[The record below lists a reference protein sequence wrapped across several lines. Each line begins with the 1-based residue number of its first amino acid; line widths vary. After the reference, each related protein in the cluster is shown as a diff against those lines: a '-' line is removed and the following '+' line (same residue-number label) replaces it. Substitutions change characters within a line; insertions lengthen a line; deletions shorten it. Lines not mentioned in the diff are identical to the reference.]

1 MIKFIAITGFKKS
14 GKTKVLEGIVG
25 RLKKRG
31 FRVGTVKHVP
41 QEGFTIDQKG
51 TDTWRHAEA
60 GADGVCLLSPDETV
74 NLKKGEFSL
83 EDVLEDI
90 EGLDYVI
97 VEGFRDSEIIPKIA
111 VADTEREAERL
122 DDVFTIAFIK
132 NGAGE
137 KSVFCFEDTDT
148 ILELVKDSAM
158 RPVGDLDC
166 GQCGFD
172 TCGEFVQA
180 VANGDTPQDGCI
192 ALDGKV
198 TLKVDGKKVPLKP
211 FVEDLIDS
219 TISGLVSSLKE
230 GEGDRIEL
238 ELKEDGR

>member
-1 MIKFIAITGFKKS
+1 MVKFIGITGFEDS
-14 GKTKVLEGIVG
+14 GKTDIVE
-25 RLKKRG
+25 RLVKELKKRG
-31 FRVGTVKHVP
+31 FRVGTLKHVP
-41 QEGFTIDQKG
+41 QEDFTIDQEG

-60 GADGVCLLSPDETV
+60 GAEEVHLLSPDEKVTIE
-74 NLKKGEFSL
+74 KSEFSL
-83 EDVLEDI
+83 GNVLRKIED
-90 EGLDYVI
+90 LDYAI

-137 KSVFCFEDTDT
+137 KSVFGFEDTDT